1 MVFGVF
7 YFINTFDNNYQQ
19 HVNRIGGVMVSVL
32 ASSAVNH
39 GFQLRSGQTK
49 NYEICICCLSD
60 KHALLRRKSKE
71 WLARNQDNMSEW
83 GNMSIC
89 GLLFQ

>member
-60 KHALLRRKSKE
+60 KRALLRRKSKE